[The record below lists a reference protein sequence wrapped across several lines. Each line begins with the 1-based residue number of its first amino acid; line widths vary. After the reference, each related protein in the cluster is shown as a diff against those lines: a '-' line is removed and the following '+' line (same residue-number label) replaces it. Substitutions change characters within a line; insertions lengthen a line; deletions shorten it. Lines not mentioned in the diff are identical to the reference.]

1 MYIGTQTRDRVSM
14 SDKSGLESGRLVV
27 LSNRMAPTEPGQPP
41 KGGLAVGL
49 LGALKASG
57 GVWVGWSGETAEESA
72 PGRSITV
79 DHVTYQPI
87 HLTSTQIADYYNG
100 FANQTLWPALHSRA
114 DLIHFEPSFFEQYLE
129 VNQLFARELAAI
141 LEPDDVVWVHDY
153 HLFLVGLELRKLGVP
168 NPIGYFLHT
177 PFPTYDTLRAVP
189 EHDTLLEA
197 MFAYDLAGFH
207 TTEFVENFRECCLR
221 LLGVEQEGATLR
233 HDGREL
239 RVGAFP
245 IGIDA
250 ERMTEYARREAQ
262 TMRFAHLL
270 DSFMGAKICI
280 GVDRLD
286 YSKGIPERM
295 RGFARFLD
303 QNSAAWEKATLLQ
316 IAPPS
321 RDEVREY
328 RELRDEVV
336 RLAGEIN
343 AKYTSPEWVSIR
355 FVHKS
360 FSRRRLAGYYR
371 ASRVGL
377 VTPLRDGMNLVAK
390 EYVVCQNPNNPGVLI
405 LSEFAGA
412 REELE
417 CGALIVNPHDIDALA
432 SAIKEALVMPLE
444 ERQERHE
451 RMLDAVRNNTAT
463 DWSRK
468 FLSALAGSD
477 FQAVRRIAA
486 V

>member
-1 MYIGTQTRDRVSM
+1 MYIGTQTRDRVAM
-14 SDKSGLESGRLVV
+14 DRKSGLGDGRLVV

-57 GVWVGWSGETAEESA
+57 GLWIGWSGETAEESGQVA
-72 PGRSITV
+72 PVTV
-79 DHVTYQPI
+79 DRVTYQPI
-87 HLTSTQIADYYNG
+87 NLTKAQIAGYYNG

-114 DLIHFEPSFFEQYLE
+114 DLINCEPSFFEQYLE
-129 VNQLFARELAAI
+129 VNQLFARELAAMI
-141 LEPDDVVWVHDY
+141 EPDDVIWVHDY
-153 HLFLVGLELRKLGVP
+153 HLFLVGRELRKLGVR

-189 EHDTLLEA
+189 EHDALLEA

-207 TTEFVENFRECCLR
+207 TTEFVRNFQECCDR
-221 LLGVEQEGATLR
+221 LLDISRERTTLRYEGA
-233 HDGREL
+233 EL
-239 RVGAFP
+239 TVGAFP

-250 ERMTEYARREAQ
+250 DHMAEYARREAQ
-262 TMRFAHLL
+262 TMRYAHLL

-303 QNSAAWEKATLLQ
+303 LNSAAWEKATLLQ

-328 RELRDEVV
+328 QELRNEVV

-390 EYVVCQNPNNPGVLI
+390 EYVVCQNQNNPGVLV

-412 REELE
+412 CEELE
-417 CGALIVNPHDIDALA
+417 CGALIVNPHDVDALA
-432 SAIKEALVMPLE
+432 SAIKDALVMPLE

-451 RMLDAVRNNTAT
+451 RMLDAVRSNTAT

-468 FLSALAGSD
+468 FLAALAGSD
-477 FQAVRRIAA
+477 FRAVRQM
-486 V
+486 VTV